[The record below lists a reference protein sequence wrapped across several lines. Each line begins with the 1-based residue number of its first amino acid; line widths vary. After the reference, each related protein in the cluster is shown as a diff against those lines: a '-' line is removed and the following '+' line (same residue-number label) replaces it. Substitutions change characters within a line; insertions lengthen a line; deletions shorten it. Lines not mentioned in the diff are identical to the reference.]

1 MRFGL
6 TFVLLTA
13 VLLCACD
20 SEITGSVS
28 SETIPREIEED
39 CARDQDLAHSDCPA
53 IELSNICDPFLCKA
67 TPGQNLEDEIALATD
82 YTLPDCGSECKAMD
96 CTTIECIESN
106 IYGDLAVE
114 INQDGDISV
123 SGIMNE
129 EVAFTCETRTSC
141 GQ

>member
-6 TFVLLTA
+6 TFVLLMA
-13 VLLCACD
+13 VLLSSCD

-28 SETIPREIEED
+28 SETIPREVEEG

-53 IELSNICDPFLCKA
+53 IELSNMCDPFLCKA
-67 TPGQNLEDEIALATD
+67 TPGQNLHDEIALATD
-82 YTLPDCGSECKAMD
+82 YTLPECGSECKAMD
-96 CTTIECIESN
+96 CRTIECIESN

-114 INQDGDISV
+114 INQNGDISL
-123 SGIMNE
+123 SGIMND
-129 EVAFTCETRTSC
+129 EVAFTCQTRTSC